1 MMSGIAI
8 WSAESNRL
16 SLAERQRAQPTIART
31 YWFSDVESSTRIWEK
46 HPDAMA
52 TALARHDAILRECV
66 ETKSGTIVKTTGDG
80 LMAVFERP
88 ADAVLAGVRAQR
100 SLQDQSWGE
109 TGPLRIRIGMHAG
122 EAQLRGGDYFGPAVN
137 RTARIM
143 AAGHGGQILL
153 SGSVA
158 EAIGGLLPSDVQLR
172 DLGQHRLKDL
182 AEPVRLYQVAA
193 SGLPDT
199 FPPLATLDQ
208 RPNNLPTQVSEFLG
222 RHAEL
227 RALRAL
233 IDGKTRLLTLIG
245 PGGTGKTRLA
255 LQAAAEQIDRFD
267 DGLFFVSLAPERD
280 PNGVFSAIA
289 RAIGLEGSGDAPPIE
304 ALKAGLAGKRML
316 LLLDNFEQ
324 AIDAAPALAELLAA
338 CAGITAMVTSREAL
352 NVRGEQVFAVPA
364 LSLPPLAATAP
375 TAETAL
381 QSEAVR
387 LFVERAAESR
397 PDFTIT
403 NDNVSA
409 IVSICRRVDGLPL
422 AIELAAARLKIFS
435 AAELDERLKG
445 RLDLLR
451 DGPRDLPD
459 RHRAL
464 RNTIAWSYEL
474 LNPDERLLFEALAV
488 FSGARV
494 DDVEGVTAA
503 IDAFSAVDV
512 IGGVQ
517 SLVDKSLLKSVDTA
531 AGGKRW
537 FSMLETIRDYANERL
552 NERREAGGEIRRRHA
567 EYFAGM
573 ARDLRPALAG
583 PERKTLLAEL
593 SQELGNL
600 HGAWRHWLGASD
612 VVRLYELLDTLWVL
626 HDASGWYRGIVD
638 LADDLLGALSMKPE
652 SAELMREKIALQM
665 SVARALVSMRGY
677 TAEVEA
683 AFTKAMKMS
692 GATGELP
699 RQFPVLRSLASLYTL
714 RGEFE
719 KSKEIG
725 RELLAMADRQED
737 KSLQVDANVVAGMA
751 TASSESI
758 DLGLRHLDKAIALFD
773 PKTAGS
779 RRLQLGPNP
788 GIISLTSSAL
798 LLWLTGF
805 PVRAAERAA
814 RAERISR
821 ELDHPST
828 RAYAL
833 HHVALLDLFRQ
844 DMRSVGERAAELL
857 KVANANDYPVW
868 RALALLMQ
876 GLARMSFG
884 ESKEGLAQVEH
895 AMVLY
900 KGETTP
906 PVFWPLVLHLLA
918 TAYGMAGRVKEGLA
932 RVEEALSFLPPDD
945 WMRCGLTITRAD
957 LLTALPGAP
966 TDEAIALYEQ
976 TVRLTQQHGLRMVEL
991 RAATRLLRLQRS
1003 AGAEAGAR
1011 NALNAVY
1018 GSFTEGLDTPDLL
1031 AARAALD
1038 MH

>member
-1 MMSGIAI
+1 MGA
-8 WSAESNRL
+8 
-16 SLAERQRAQPTIART
+16 
-31 YWFSDVESSTRIWEK
+31 
-46 HPDAMA
+46 
-52 TALARHDAILRECV
+52 ALARHDAILRECV
-66 ETKSGTIVKTTGDG
+66 ETKGGTIVKTTGDG
-80 LMAVFERP
+80 LMAVFER
-88 ADAVLAGVRAQR
+88 AVDAVLAGIRAQR
-100 SLQDQSWGE
+100 SLQDEPWGE
-109 TGPLRIRIGMHAG
+109 TGPLRIRIGMHVG
-122 EAQLRGGDYFGPAVN
+122 EAQRRGGDYFGPAVN

-153 SGSVA
+153 SSSVA
-158 EAIGGLLPSDVQLR
+158 EAIGGPLPDVELR

-182 AEPVRLYQVAA
+182 AEPVRLYQVVV

-199 FPPLATLDQ
+199 FPPLATLDR

-233 IDGKTRLLTLIG
+233 IDDKTRLLTLTG

-289 RAIGLEGSGDAPPIE
+289 RAIGLEGFGDAPPLE
-304 ALKAGLAGKRML
+304 ALKTGLAGKRML

-324 AIDAAPALAELLAA
+324 VTDAAPGLAELLAA
-338 CAGITAMVTSREAL
+338 CAGVTAMVTSREAL
-352 NVRGEQVFAVPA
+352 HVRGEQLFAVPP
-364 LSLPPLAATAP
+364 LSLPPSTEAAAP
-375 TAETAL
+375 TVESAL

-397 PDFTIT
+397 PDFAIT
-403 NDNVSA
+403 TDDVSA

-422 AIELAAARLKIFS
+422 AIELAAARLKVFS
-435 AAELDERLKG
+435 AAELDKRLEG

-451 DGPRDLPD
+451 GGPRDLPD
-459 RHRAL
+459 RQRTL
-464 RNTIAWSYEL
+464 RNTIEWSYEL
-474 LNPDERLLFEALAV
+474 LSPGERLLFEAFAA
-488 FSGARV
+488 FSGAH
-494 DDVEGVTAA
+494 VEHIERVTAR
-503 IDAFSAVDV
+503 IDAFSAIDVVDAM
-512 IGGVQ
+512 Q
-517 SLVDKSLLKSVDTA
+517 SLVDKSLVRSVDTA
-531 AGGKRW
+531 AGGKRR
-537 FSMLETIRDYANERL
+537 FSMLETIRDYASERL
-552 NERREAGGEIRRRHA
+552 SERRELSDEIRRQHA
-567 EYFAGM
+567 EYFAHL

-583 PERKTLLAEL
+583 SDRKRLLAEL

-600 HGAWRHWLGASD
+600 REAWRYWLGAND

-626 HDASGWYRGIVD
+626 HDARGWYRGIVD

-652 SAELMREKIALQM
+652 SAELTREKIALQM
-665 SVARALVSMRGY
+665 SVARALMSMRGY

-699 RQFPVLRSLASLYTL
+699 QQFPVLRSLASLYTL

-725 RELLAMADRQED
+725 RELLAIADRQQD
-737 KSLQVDANVVAGMA
+737 KSLQVDANVVVGMG

-758 DLGLRHLDKAIALFD
+758 DLGLQHLDKAIALFD

-779 RRLQLGPNP
+779 KRLQLGPSP
-788 GIISLTSSAL
+788 GIISLTSSAV

-805 PVRAAERAA
+805 PVRAKERAA

-821 ELDHPST
+821 ELDHPNT

-844 DMRSVGERAAELL
+844 DMRSVSERAAESL
-857 KVANANDYPVW
+857 KVANANDYPIW
-868 RALALLMQ
+868 RALALVMQ

-884 ESKEGLAQVEH
+884 ETKEGLTQVERG
-895 AMVLY
+895 MELY

-906 PVFWPLVLHLLA
+906 PVFWPLVLNLLA
-918 TAYGMAGRVKEGLA
+918 TAYGMAGRVHDGLA
-932 RVEEALSFLPPDD
+932 RSEEALSFVPPDD
-945 WMRCGLTITRAD
+945 WMRCDLMIARAD
-957 LLTALPGAP
+957 LLTALPG
-966 TDEAIALYEQ
+966 TFNDEAIGLYEQ
-976 TVRLTQQHGLRMVEL
+976 TVRLARQHGLRMQEL
-991 RAATRLLRLQRS
+991 RAATRLVKLQRG
-1003 AGAEAGAR
+1003 AGAEASAR

-1018 GSFTEGLDTPDLL
+1018 ASFTEGFDTPDLI
-1031 AARAALD
+1031 AARTVLD